1 MKRSE
6 FISNIGLS
14 TQALLAFYCLGASS
28 CTTGPVEAQP
38 NDLLP
43 SSEGLTGN
51 AEPGNGKVDFSLDL
65 TLSPYTALRTPRG
78 FVRVGGV
85 LVAHTKAEKYVA
97 VSKFC
102 THAAGVLAFQADSN
116 DFWCPVHGSL
126 FHLDGSVKQSPAAMP
141 IRLYKAALNNDK
153 TRLSV
158 TE

>member
-6 FISNIGLS
+6 FISKIGLR
-14 TQALLAFYCLGASS
+14 TQALLAFYCFGTSGCS
-28 CTTGPVEAQP
+28 TGNPVKAEP
-38 NDLLP
+38 KT
-43 SSEGLTGN
+43 EGLTGN

-65 TLSPYTALRTPRG
+65 TLSPYTALRMPGG

-85 LVAHTKAEKYVA
+85 LVAHTTAEQYVA

-126 FHLDGSVKQSPAAMP
+126 FHLDGSVKQWPAAMP
-141 IRLYKAALNNDK
+141 IRLYKAVLNNAK
-153 TRLSV
+153 TRLSI